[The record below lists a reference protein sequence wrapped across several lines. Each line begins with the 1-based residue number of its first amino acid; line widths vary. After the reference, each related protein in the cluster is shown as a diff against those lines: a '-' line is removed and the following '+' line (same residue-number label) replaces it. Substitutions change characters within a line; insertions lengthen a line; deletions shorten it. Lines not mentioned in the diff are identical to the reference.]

1 MVGPL
6 DAFTGGGVNL
16 GRVERGSV
24 GGTWHDLT
32 NKRWWK
38 KEDTDVDSV
47 LFIHHTFTR
56 GRAVYW
62 RLVVGGE
69 TCTELHCTKGHLGA
83 C

>member
-47 LFIHHTFTR
+47 LF
-56 GRAVYW
+56 
-62 RLVVGGE
+62 
-69 TCTELHCTKGHLGA
+69 
-83 C
+83 

>member
-38 KEDTDVDSV
+38 K
-47 LFIHHTFTR
+47 
-56 GRAVYW
+56 GRY
-62 RLVVGGE
+62 RSRFCSLLTPHIYQGQSSILEVGSWGGD
-69 TCTELHCTKGHLGA
+69 LY
-83 C
+83 